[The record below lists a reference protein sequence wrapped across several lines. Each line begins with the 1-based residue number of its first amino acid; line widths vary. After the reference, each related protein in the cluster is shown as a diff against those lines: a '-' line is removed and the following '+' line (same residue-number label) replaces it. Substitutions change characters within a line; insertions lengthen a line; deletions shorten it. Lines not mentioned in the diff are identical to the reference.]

1 MPRSLQAVEHQIE
14 IVDQRFLRLALG
26 LPERRLHEAIAGQA
40 CDGLSAWRRDSSRIS
55 CCPAAVVERVFA
67 QPVLVDGPF
76 DPGQAERAG
85 AGKFLAPF
93 VPRER
98 LDLAVDH
105 GRQPSLHEADALRSV
120 VTACRLR

>member
-1 MPRSLQAVEHQIE
+1 MKQSPV
-14 IVDQRFLRLALG
+14 RLAV
-26 LPERRLHEAIAGQA
+26 
-40 CDGLSAWRRDSSRIS
+40 LSDV
-55 CCPAAVVERVFA
+55 AARQFEDFLLSGCGVERVFA

-76 DPGQAERAG
+76 DPGQAERTG

-105 GRQPSLHEADALRSV
+105 GRQPSLHEADAFQCRHGLSPSLIARPFV
-120 VTACRLR
+120 VQPPSTNNSWPVT

>member
-1 MPRSLQAVEHQIE
+1 M
-14 IVDQRFLRLALG
+14 RLAIR

-40 CDGLSAWRRDSSRIS
+40 RRLQPVAAREFDDLLLSGCGVQRI
-55 CCPAAVVERVFA
+55 FA
-67 QPVLVDGPF
+67 QPILVDGPF

-93 VPRER
+93 IPREG

-105 GRQPSLHEADALRSV
+105 GRQPSLHKADAFERRHGLPSLIARPFAVQPPSTNNSWP
-120 VTACRLR
+120 VT